1 MKLQHKNTGRIYTF
15 VRSFVPQFTNTEY
28 MEMINEK
35 TGAKESYPTAGIKAF
50 FEIIEN

>member
-1 MKLQHKNTGRIYTF
+1 MKLQHKNTGRVYTF

-35 TGAKESYPTAGIKAF
+35 TGAIENYTTAGVIYY